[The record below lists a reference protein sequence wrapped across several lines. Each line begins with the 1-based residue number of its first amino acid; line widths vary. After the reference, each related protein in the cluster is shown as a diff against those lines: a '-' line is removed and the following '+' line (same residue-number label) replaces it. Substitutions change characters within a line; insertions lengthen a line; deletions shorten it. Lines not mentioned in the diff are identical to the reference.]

1 MLKNNPLNKLLKKWD
16 MKSLHNKFHL
26 RMITMTWPSDN
37 KFLQAPLNSAAIE
50 TSLKKGEMVPKT

>member
-26 RMITMTWPSDN
+26 RMITMIWLSDN
-37 KFLQAPLNSAAIE
+37 KFLQDLLNSAATE
-50 TSLKKGEMVPKT
+50 TSLKKEEMAPKT